1 MRSSPLLCKIGSA
14 AKRSRSGYYALLR
27 QTWLYRLQAFAG
39 AAPPEMFTL
48 KRCASG
54 SFAAMLQNGSV
65 MVPGVISPTPS
76 SSKSTRPPPRSRTK
90 RSYRPRPSRHAAPCR
105 NVSSRTHGTSCQPQ
119 RGHRGTSSPRT
130 SNPAMP
136 RGRLAQHEVD
146 VSRGVGPLL
155 LEAGVEVV
163 ASVRF
168 ARGANAWLRWPL
180 AH

>member
-1 MRSSPLLCKIGSA
+1 MPRSARPGCIASRLSPGPRRPRCL
-14 AKRSRSGYYALLR
+14 RS
-27 QTWLYRLQAFAG
+27 
-39 AAPPEMFTL
+39 

-65 MVPGVISPTPS
+65 MMPGVISPTPS

-119 RGHRGTSSPRT
+119 CGQRGMSSLRT

-146 VSRGVGPLL
+146 VSRVVGPLL

-168 ARGANAWLRWPL
+168 ARGANVWLRWPL